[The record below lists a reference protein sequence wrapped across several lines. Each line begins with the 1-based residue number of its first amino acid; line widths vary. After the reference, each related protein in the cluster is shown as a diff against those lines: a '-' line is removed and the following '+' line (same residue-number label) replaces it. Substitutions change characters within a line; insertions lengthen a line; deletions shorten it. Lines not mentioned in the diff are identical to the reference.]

1 MAASGSDLANSVP
14 APIELKGGLFT
25 LTVLHLRTA
34 DYELIDQHLLQKS
47 EQAPGFF
54 RNNPVV
60 IDLSSFM
67 SNATAL
73 DFTRLRELLWRRGL
87 IPVGVRSGP
96 LAMLNDARLAGLAT
110 LPDVRPPSARPTSDA
125 APKPPPPPP
134 SPTKLVT
141 APIRSGQQ
149 VYSPGDLIVT
159 NTVGN
164 GAEVVA
170 DGNIHIYGVLRGR
183 ALAGAKNDSTARIF
197 CQSLEAE
204 LISIA
209 GVYRLFEDNLKN
221 PSKNNEYWQKPV
233 QIYLTGDRLQ
243 IDLLQR

>member
-1 MAASGSDLANSVP
+1 MAADLANALP

-25 LTVLHLRTA
+25 LTVLYLRTA
-34 DYELIDQHLLQKS
+34 DYEVIDQHLAQRA

-60 IDLSSFM
+60 IDLGDFM
-67 SNATAL
+67 SNATPL
-73 DFTRLRELLWRRGL
+73 DFGRLRELLWRRGL
-87 IPVGVRSGP
+87 MPVGVRNGP
-96 LAMLNDARLAGLAT
+96 LAMLNDARLTGLAT
-110 LPDVRPPSARPTSDA
+110 LPDVRPPSPRATESL
-125 APKPPPPPP
+125 PPPPAPPP
-134 SPTKLVT
+134 SPSRLVT

-183 ALAGAKNDSTARIF
+183 ALAGAKNDNTARIF

-221 PSKNNEYWQKPV
+221 PSKGNEFWQKPV
-233 QIYLTGDRLQ
+233 QISLTGDRLQ